1 MFSFKNWL
9 DEYHTYTYG
18 TAKDAFKRA
27 YQKLRY
33 QSRFLYPC
41 EFTHIDM
48 PELGITLARLT
59 IPENESIDGK
69 IHTTTVIERTVF

>member
-1 MFSFKNWL
+1 MFRFTNGL
-9 DEYHTYTYG
+9 DEYYVDG
-18 TAKDAFKRA
+18 TAKEAFKRA

-33 QSRFLYPC
+33 ESRFLYPW

-69 IHTTTVIERTVF
+69 IIHTTTVIERTVFK